1 MPSLHLV
8 ILVCF
13 ARCKSIVIGDIQLLM
28 CLVDGIFEYLG
39 YALPDLMYVLLR
51 NKILIPQLMQLFALG
66 DHILQIS
73 RLGDNKIKKG
83 SGFDGI
89 FALDG

>member
-1 MPSLHLV
+1 MS
-8 ILVCF
+8 
-13 ARCKSIVIGDIQLLM
+13 
-28 CLVDGIFEYLG
+28 LVDGISEYLG
-39 YALPDLMYVLLR
+39 HALPDLMYVLLR
-51 NKILIPQLMQLFALG
+51 NKILIPQLMQLFALS
-66 DHILQIS
+66 DHIFQIS